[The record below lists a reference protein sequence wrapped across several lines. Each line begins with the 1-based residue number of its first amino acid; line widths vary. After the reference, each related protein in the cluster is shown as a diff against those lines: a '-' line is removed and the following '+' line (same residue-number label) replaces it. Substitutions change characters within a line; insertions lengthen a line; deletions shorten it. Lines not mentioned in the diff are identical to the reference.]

1 METDCF
7 NCDRGLTH
15 FSKALEVLL
24 KSPQS
29 YDRRIRG
36 AEMDGQ
42 YNDFCS
48 SFKIHRKLLFKNSS
62 LKQETFTWDELK
74 QCAQFDEYFIAEFHD
89 NQVKVKCEND
99 ALQMKDKLKEL
110 CQSVSLDSP
119 TLSLQLISLEKYEVK
134 YRQLKEK
141 YYVALKESW
150 CERTDPEK
158 FIPEDLGIAS
168 YLLCLWEE
176 ERKELG
182 IDKLQSFVDL
192 GCGNGLLVYLLH
204 KEGHPGTGLDVRKR
218 KIWDLFADIDLQEN
232 TIIPSVETTY
242 SGYDWLI
249 GNHSD
254 ELTPWIP
261 VMSTLTSE
269 NTRFFVLPCC
279 PFEFYSKFKRRN
291 HKLGMYTDY
300 LNYVE
305 EVCRWTGFSVER
317 DRLRIPSTKR
327 VCFVGRKRNSVL
339 KWSQLTQ
346 NIKEKLVTENS
357 TFKPRD
363 KIEKV
368 RNCTQ
373 VDKTVLNQI
382 VNIIVG
388 VLLSKNGT
396 SKEWNGGTSVPIS
409 SLVQKIPSDLLNL
422 LKSECGGLQ
431 TLLRNH
437 HYIFFVSKGC
447 VRFRIPGKDNPVK
460 KSNKVKTKLCW
471 FYSNHP
477 DGCPASEK
485 DCLWIHPDNEAE

>member
-327 VCFVGRKRNSVL
+327 R
-339 KWSQLTQ
+339 
-346 NIKEKLVTENS
+346 KLVTENS

-368 RNCTQ
+368 RN
-373 VDKTVLNQI
+373 L
-382 VNIIVG
+382 
-388 VLLSKNGT
+388 KNGT

-437 HYIFFVSKGC
+437 HYIFLCRKVVFDLGSRGRIIQSKSLIKSKQSFVGSI
-447 VRFRIPGKDNPVK
+447 RIIPTVAQRQRRIVFGYIQITKR
-460 KSNKVKTKLCW
+460 SNFDKMCLINILI
-471 FYSNHP
+471 YE
-477 DGCPASEK
+477 SEQY
-485 DCLWIHPDNEAE
+485 IY